1 MSLDA
6 AGASRFGEV
15 LDALER
21 SKIHYRLLRPGVASD
36 VEHDELDLLVW
47 PGDRRRFRELAASRG
62 FKRLRLRSTGKE
74 VFGRLTAAGIHYLDV
89 HYAFVQRG
97 IVYRPLHPVMSR
109 ASRTP
114 AGHQAL
120 TDEDLLLHLF
130 FHNLL
135 GKNGVQAKDLPRI
148 QALLGG
154 PLDRDYLDHQMSY
167 AESRRL
173 FREFCEAPDAFAQG
187 TPRAAAAGAQLERR
201 LGGASSMRAVWRALR
216 RFLPG
221 GRRGIHV
228 AFIGVDGC
236 GKSTTTKLATE
247 GLAAVKLRSDLVY
260 MGPWGQVRSRV
271 LRRALRLG
279 CAPPKEEAT
288 SLRQR
293 ISGRIKGTAYYFAVY
308 IELWQRFL
316 SDVRPALARGHVVLS
331 DRYVYDLRYL
341 YKRRRV
347 DGFPWLR
354 GAVCALFPQPDL
366 IVFLHN
372 DPQTIAS
379 RKDQLSP
386 AEIDEFQQLYRR
398 ALEPYPVL
406 AIKTDVGADDVA
418 ARIVRRATEIYFE
431 RNLAS

>member
-1 MSLDA
+1 LSLDA
-6 AGASRFGEV
+6 AGTSVFGGV

-21 SKIHYRLLRPGVASD
+21 QSLQYRLLRPGVATG
-36 VEHDELDLLVW
+36 VEDELDLLVW
-47 PGDRRRFRELAASRG
+47 PGERTRFRELAASHG
-62 FKRLRLRSTGKE
+62 FKRLRLRSPGKE
-74 VFGRLTAAGIHYLDV
+74 VFGRLTDGGILYLDV

-97 IVYRPLHPVMSR
+97 IVYRPLHPVLRR
-109 ASRTP
+109 AARTP
-114 AGHQAL
+114 AGHQML
-120 TDEDLLLHLF
+120 TDEDLLIHLF

-135 GKNGVQAKDLPRI
+135 GKKGLQDKDLPRV
-148 QALLGG
+148 QALLAG
-154 PLDRDYLDHQMSY
+154 PLDHDYLDQQMSD

-173 FREFCEAPDAFAQG
+173 FREFCDVPDAFAQG
-187 TPRAAAAGAQLERR
+187 TARAAAAGAQLEHR
-201 LGGASSMRAVWRALR
+201 LGGASSVRAMWRGLRR

-221 GRRGIHV
+221 GRRGVHV

-247 GLAAVKLRSDLVY
+247 GLTALKLRPDLVY

-279 CAPPKEEAT
+279 CAPPKEEAA

-293 ISGRIKGTAYYFAVY
+293 IAGRIKGTAYYFAVY

-316 SDVRPALARGHVVLS
+316 VDVRPALARGHVVLS

-386 AEIDEFQQLYRR
+386 AEIDEFQQLYRQ
-398 ALEPYPVL
+398 ALAPYPVL

-431 RNLAS
+431 RNSAP